1 MGVGW
6 GGRDGPSA
14 GGGSGDTGGVLD
26 DAPGLDVSV
35 ERSEDEAAEVGV
47 FGAALPGCPGGGD
60 EVVVRLACL
69 LVGWHEG
76 VKCGSLFRG

>member
-1 MGVGW
+1 M
-6 GGRDGPSA
+6 
-14 GGGSGDTGGVLD
+14 
-26 DAPGLDVSV
+26 

-76 VKCGSLFRG
+76 VKCGSLFRVKSVMYASVSLTAIAPK